1 MNVEV
6 LQTLSRAF
14 LIAAGA
20 LFILSI
26 VLFIVFRIPSV
37 IADLTGISARKGIAA
52 IKLKTEHTVS
62 DSGSGKFGSG
72 KVGSNNYSGGLTPNE
87 TFSAV
92 TTKLNTT
99 KLSSSP
105 ETTVLASSAVDTRP
119 HEAEADV
126 RLPIL
131 EPGKQFKVLKEFSF
145 TSSTEVIE

>member
-14 LIAAGA
+14 LIAAGV

-26 VLFIVFRIPSV
+26 VLFIVFKIPSL

-62 DSGSGKFGSG
+62 DSGKFGSG
-72 KVGSNNYSGGLTPNE
+72 KVGNNNYSGGLTQNE

-126 RLPIL
+126 SLPIL